1 MGAFDDLIP
10 QSGAAGGAFDDLI
23 PTEKPKKKRGIA
35 DVVADLGVSVYEG
48 AKSTA
53 RMVGAAGNTVSG
65 DLADVEDYALRQ
77 QAAQEKRPEA
87 VKALNAEIERR
98 KQANPNG
105 GVLDAV
111 RDVGGAMIDNPEGS
125 VQFVAEQA
133 PNSAVALGAGLAG
146 AKLGAVGGS
155 VFGPVGTAVGGI
167 GGFLGGM
174 FLGNTALET
183 GGKAIEKAEGGFTEA
198 ERGEAI
204 KEGAIKGGVITAV
217 DAATL
222 GLGNVVS
229 KSLGKAAIN
238 AGARAEARV
247 LADAGVDLTSRAA
260 IETALAKSPALRE
273 AAKTAGEAAAKAAST
288 LGSKAAMAGTGL
300 TMETV
305 GEGGGEYL
313 GELAATGKADVYDAV
328 MEAAAGFSQS
338 APEVAWNMRQAS
350 SNDLNAKNI
359 QRQGE
364 GLSPSAAPATA
375 APAPAPG
382 QPPAAAPA
390 APAATAAP
398 TNPAT
403 RLAELELTAEQR
415 DLTDAERQ
423 EAATLYQQLTADD
436 EQDAPQAAAGAEAT
450 QAPADQAPQAVGGE
464 PAGPATG
471 IPDEGSGYA
480 VEAAGVEPE
489 PVDLTPKE
497 VRTPNRDGS
506 VTVSTWT
513 PQPDGRMVRNVR
525 VEPAG
530 QQANPAAQAPA
541 PAPAAPEPIAATEP
555 TEERILPPLEQGP
568 DQNLQNRDRKRAASV
583 AQMSDIA
590 RNPDYMRLGPSRT
603 PDSGAP
609 MVFAVSDDTKDIAP
623 EAFGRQDV
631 AVMSDGQQVPFR
643 YAVVDASKVNPSN
656 FADGRTNPDFSSS
669 VPGTIKALNNG
680 RTAGVRAAHE
690 MGTSGQYIEQMK
702 ADAALH
708 GIAPDVIARTPNPIL
723 VRVYSDADNTAGM
736 AAKSQGQGLGMSPSE
751 LARQDAPL
759 MDTSVLA
766 VYQDGE
772 ITSAA
777 NRDFVRAFVG
787 KLQGSGQDVAGMMTA
802 EGELSQDGR
811 KRIQAALMQAAYGDS
826 DLVEEMFDSTDTDI
840 KAIGEA
846 LKLTAGQ
853 WANMRDSARLAA
865 INPEV
870 DITENLLQVIGL
882 IRKARRDRVALS
894 DLVNQ
899 PDLMTGE
906 TPAQTTVAMLRLFYD
921 GEHFTRAVGK
931 DRLAKHLQD
940 YVRAAMTTT
949 ADAGMFGDQ
958 VGPRDILKTFAPQ
971 GVPDAQAQP
980 VNTGDEPG
988 SRSPAGG
995 DTAAGVQGEQQQ
1007 QPAQGGRGP
1016 AEGSGESGR
1025 GTGAGEGQQ
1034 QAGPADQN
1042 AARDDDGAQALVT
1055 PGYSELGA
1063 EPTQAERAA
1072 AAKLLP
1078 VGTVVRAK
1086 HMAEDITGEVTTSE
1100 PSDQY
1105 DDKRPYVV
1113 IRWSDGGK
1121 PRKLGATNGSQ
1132 AFIHGFFA
1140 RDGKLYTEGSPSS
1153 GMKAEWEVLQAA
1165 KPKTQPKA
1173 QNPVAD
1179 DWRDESAKKARS
1191 KIDANVRRSIET
1203 STPVEGKAEGQAV
1216 RGWQDGVQRRVA
1228 RWGLVDNATDEAGRI
1243 TLVTGGELQ
1252 HFYYKKDDSGDRGRA
1267 VSAAEAWAKEDG
1279 KQAAPAK
1286 KPQKPAKGAA
1296 PREADHTGKPKD
1308 GNPVMPGDTFR
1319 TSSGRITTAY
1329 PKQQGAKYASQWLI
1343 NNAVMEAESRGDSFN
1358 MRAFKATSPFKDGT
1372 LATADQESMLEY
1384 LFGQQPAVV
1393 PSILKPLT
1401 GRADATPAQ
1410 AANDAD
1416 RLAEIQ
1422 QSITARQAEF
1432 DAMTS
1437 KPGFDENKALRLAQ
1451 HLTNMQRM
1459 VKLMTEGKSYQGA
1472 IAEVYGDSLKKFTVD
1487 DIGKALAG
1495 NQRLS
1500 DGTTLVDLKPAE
1512 YGNPLTDYVKQ
1523 KIDEAKAAIDREK
1536 LVKDFRTFPT
1546 LILNNLLERGDMAKL
1561 YKAAGAKGA
1570 SAFDGLA
1577 MDDKAAAYVKFVEQ
1591 GGKPVENL
1599 PKDYNAWVRSQE
1611 RDIEVRRLQSDR
1623 VVRQENGKPFK
1634 TKTSA
1639 QQFQER
1645 YDLTGTHEVVEANG
1659 GFELRQLSMAAQ
1671 AELKRKTEGRES
1683 YTDAQAAAA
1692 AEMGIGTNAD
1702 GEWDATDAQFDE
1714 MERRT
1719 QARMRGEPTEPI
1731 LTAPTQEEVV
1741 ARQDAAEAAQR
1752 EQEAADRKAAEEE
1765 AKRREREEVRR
1776 RSDAAADTF
1785 ELGMDPMANLTGQQD
1800 IFSAAPAP
1808 APAVSANTI
1817 FTEDAAARAR
1827 ERLKKKLGQLNS
1839 GLDPEMMMDGIT
1851 LAGYHIE
1858 KGARTFAAYARAM
1871 LGDLGDGVRPYL
1883 KSWYMGVKYDPRA
1896 GGLQGMDDAAT
1907 VEAADVETITEN
1919 DDVPGAN
1926 GGVESDRGDAAAG
1939 TTVGDP
1945 VPSEQQGTA
1954 VRTGRNGGQA
1964 AGESGRGQQNR
1975 PGVPAGGATADGER
1989 SDFLVPGGNATVDA
2003 ADVAAGA
2010 DFSERGSDIGFDGV
2024 STDPVPATQVDAAAE
2039 TGNDSLSKL
2048 QRQRAAEKVPVK
2060 PGDLDNIKA
2069 TLPYL
2074 LEGQQEDVK
2083 KAEDRFAVP
2092 DGYGMLFTNGTGTGK
2107 TFTGLG
2113 VVKRLQRQGKTNTL
2127 IVVPDD
2133 KIAADW
2139 IESGEPL
2146 GLKITPLKDTKD
2158 AGSGITIATYANLG
2172 ENDALAT
2179 RAWDLVV
2186 ADEAHSL
2193 MQSADGKVTT
2203 YLANLRAIT
2212 HHPDGAYQRHTML
2225 NRADIDKLKELSER
2239 IEGNTKILNNT
2250 DTMDEMMVSVRQEN
2264 ERLQREADALAAK
2277 LREASEAVRAEV
2289 ASMQGPKRARLLAL
2303 SATPFA
2309 YEFTVDWGNGYL
2321 FDYNEGQ
2328 TDESKEFR
2336 GYNQGSNRERFFMTH
2351 FGYSMRYNKLT
2362 KPDPSK
2368 VDTGLLQRNFNG
2380 WLRKKGSL
2388 SARMLDVPADYDRRF
2403 VLVDSG
2409 IGNQID
2415 DALNW
2420 VSEMSREGENKNGF
2434 SALRDVINDKFDYLS
2449 RRYLL
2454 EAIKASEV
2462 VPIVRQHMAMG
2473 RKVVVFHDY
2482 KKGGGFNPFN
2492 IEVPGKAPEDF
2503 PVERL
2508 PDFEAYK
2515 SALTEF
2521 RAKFKSLVDAP
2532 LGQLPSPIAVFKRE
2546 FPDVLLV
2553 NGDEK
2558 KGDLLARYKRFQ
2570 DDASGPQVMLVQSA
2584 KNKGWSGHDTTGK
2597 HQRVLINLGQPTAPT
2612 LAIQQEGRIYRT
2624 GQVSNAIMR
2633 YLNTGTS
2640 WEKWTFASTIA
2651 GRASTAENL
2660 GMGEQARA
2668 LKDAFIAAF
2677 EESDAYPPGHEG
2689 EGTGGKERDKLAN
2702 ADITAYDRAKTYYWA
2717 TQKKNS
2723 KTKAQ
2728 EGVDYFATPEPVGFK
2743 MAEWLQLRGGE
2754 SSLEPSAGHGAIAR
2768 WLPEITNR
2776 TVIEPSNVLRA
2787 RLAMAMDA
2795 SKDRI
2800 IDGRFEDHAIVNKYD
2815 GIVMNPPFGVGGKT
2829 AVEHLAKAATHL
2841 RDGGRIVALI
2851 PTGPAADKRF
2861 DQWMYGTEQR
2871 PVKPLMTDDKLGPIY
2886 AGDTIKSRASWAP
2899 EAKVV
2904 RVRDGAL
2911 WVKVEGKT
2919 GESLVNLQAVTEV
2932 QPTGQRSREVR
2943 PADGIYTVGEIRLPQ
2958 VTFERA
2964 GTAVATRIVILEKQ
2978 TDKARAPNARSP
2990 IDLTGITDIK
3000 ELFDR
3005 LEDINMPQR
3014 AMTAEQEAAA
3024 KAEEPKAPA
3033 SKAEAKADKPKAA
3046 NPEAVGTVD
3055 RGELPIVEHT
3065 TTKGKVI
3072 RGVIRTDLTKE
3083 QAQAI
3088 DPYTWKK
3095 DGGYFIREVYLKKDG
3110 AGESPAFSRQLPKFS
3125 RNAVAQSL
3133 SVVEADVSSMLKG
3146 LENPPNVVVAFDMND
3161 PAIPAEV
3168 RAEDMK
3174 QRSGGASGS
3183 PEGFYYRGTAYII
3196 ASQMKSPADTARVFA
3211 HEVLGHYGLRTLFGK
3226 ELKPILRQIIEARPQ
3241 EVAAKLKEYGLRGVT
3256 DLDKMTAAEE
3266 VLAEMAQTKPELGF
3280 VKRAVAAIRTWL
3292 RNNVPG
3298 LKNLP
3303 MSDAEI
3309 IRNYI
3314 LPARGWVER
3323 GERAMRLDGQVAFNR
3338 GAAVA
3343 FADIAAHFERYPSRP
3358 PSGMSSDEAKT
3369 YLRDRRA
3376 SMEALVASYEPR
3388 AEGLLMPVRGNGGFW
3403 GVTREARPDGDEWR
3417 VTRFDQN
3424 MEPQGHEAHRSARDA
3439 VADVLNWVDVGRISQ
3454 ASMFSRAQDQTQ
3466 TPEFKRWFGDSK
3478 VVDAEGK
3485 PLVVYHG
3492 TVRDFSAFAK
3502 KGVQPNFTS
3511 PQKQLGFFFT
3521 DDPSYADRYTKRWG
3535 EFKDGANTMPVYLSL
3550 QNPKVEPIEKIGDIE
3565 DRMKQ
3570 GEAKAYRAGLEAQ
3583 GFDGIVFEG
3592 ETSVGFVREFVAF
3605 RPEQIKSAIGNN
3617 GDFDAGNPDIRFSRS
3632 TMGGNPAPQPQQ
3644 PNKWQQLKQRV
3655 MELTSGANIDK
3666 LIYEFQDKNIDLKR
3680 LRDHIK
3686 ELGGTITDLNDAYL
3700 GEELFH
3706 KRVAKRTEDFLQEE
3720 LRPLLADLRKRGVA
3734 MEAFERYLHARH
3746 APEANKVLA
3755 ERNPNQATIDAKK
3768 DETSRQVRALELQ
3781 LQRAKAQGT
3790 AVKALE
3796 QALDMARAERARW
3809 IGAEAFK
3816 GTEEERLS
3824 LSGMTDAESAAILSG
3839 LNPREQADM
3848 EALAARVDAIN
3859 TRTMDTL
3866 ERYGL
3871 MDRTALDAWRNT
3883 YKFYIPLHRDEAHP
3897 DSVSHPIGQGF
3908 STKGEASKRRTG
3920 SNAKVTNILG
3930 HIAMQRETALTRGEK
3945 NVVAKKLYLMAAQN
3959 PDPEYWEAD
3968 KVPTQKV
3975 VDKDTGLVRTQVD
3988 PTYRNKPNVVMV
4000 RIAGKDH
4007 AIVFNERNP
4016 NAVRLAQSLKGQD
4029 IGDVDVVTN
4038 IVSKGT
4044 RWFASV
4050 NTQYNPLFG
4059 LVNFARDV
4067 QAAILQLST
4076 TPLAGKE
4083 REVSANTM
4091 PALKGIYQEIR
4102 QRRKTGAR
4110 GTGQWARLWEQ
4121 MQDDG
4126 GTTGYRELFTK
4137 PDERVKQ
4144 LTKELKSLDRGQ
4156 ASQLAHALVDWLSDY
4171 NEVMENAVRL
4181 SAYKTALDMGM
4192 SRERAASVAKNLTVN
4207 FNRRGRSGSKLGM
4220 WYAFL
4225 NASIQGTTRLVQTLR
4240 GPMGKKIM
4248 AGGVSL
4254 GAVSTMIGM
4263 AVMGGGDDGE
4273 DDNWAKIPDFVKE
4286 RSLIIP
4292 LSHEDYITIPMP
4304 LGYNVLHNIGRKA
4317 VEMATHDDPTKSR
4330 GRHLADLARI
4340 VLDSF
4345 NPMGGSENLVQM
4357 LAPTVFDP
4365 AVALLQNR
4373 DWTGKPIYRED
4384 TSGLDPSPGHTRT
4397 KDTASTFSKVL
4408 SEAINKVTGGTDFQ
4422 PGLVSWTP
4430 DQIDYV
4436 IGQLTGGVGRELMKV
4451 EQTVTAP
4458 LTGEDLPAHKIPLVG
4473 RLYGNTRGPAN
4484 ESEQFYEN
4492 VRDLNGVE
4500 RELKG
4505 RARAG
4510 EDVTEYM
4517 AENPLASL
4525 VGSGN
4530 AAERALQEMRAA
4542 RREVMRQG
4550 GPGSLEQARQIN
4562 QQMGAVMKELNR
4574 QVRQA
4579 KTGGAQ

>member
-23 PTEKPKKKRGIA
+23 PSEPPKKKRERTVGDIA
-35 DVVADLGVSVYEG
+35 GDVAITAVKGAINLPQAFVGLADLASG
-48 AKSTA
+48 
-53 RMVGAAGNTVSG
+53 GAAGKKLEELGYKPEEAKQILESWYSDAQKEANQEVRQAEGFTGTVN
-65 DLADVEDYALRQ
+65 AALD
-77 QAAQEKRPEA
+77 
-87 VKALNAEIERR
+87 
-98 KQANPNG
+98 NPSVIATTVG
-105 GVLDAV
+105 ESVPMML
-111 RDVGGAMIDNPEGS
+111 GGASIARGIVGMG
-125 VQFVAEQA
+125 VA
-133 PNSAVALGAGLAG
+133 PWLA
-146 AKLGAVGGS
+146 
-155 VFGPVGTAVGGI
+155 GGI
-167 GGFLGGM
+167 GEGIMGAGSAAEEIRNQNADGLLTGKQTAAAIASGLG
-174 FLGNTALET
+174 TAAMGAA
-183 GGKAIEKAEGGFTEA
+183 GGKLANKMGMPD
-198 ERGEAI
+198 
-204 KEGAIKGGVITAV
+204 V
-217 DAATL
+217 DTMLA
-222 GLGNVVS
+222 S
-229 KSLGKAAIN
+229 GKM
-238 AGARAEARV
+238 V
-247 LADAGVDLTSRAA
+247 
-260 IETALAKSPALRE
+260 KSPAGFTK
-273 AAKTAGEAAAKAAST
+273 AIVGAGISEGLFEELPQSVQEQMWQNYATDKPLTEGVGNAAA
-288 LGSKAAMAGTGL
+288 LGLLSGAAMGGA
-300 TMETV
+300 
-305 GEGGGEYL
+305 GGGYN
-313 GELAATGKADVYDAV
+313 AT
-328 MEAAAGFSQS
+328 M
-338 APEVAWNMRQAS
+338 AS
-350 SNDLNAKNI
+350 PP
-359 QRQGE
+359 Q
-364 GLSPSAAPATA
+364 PAPAPA
-375 APAPAPG
+375 PASPAPAPG

-390 APAATAAP
+390 APTATAAP
-398 TNPAT
+398 ANPAT

-423 EAATLYQQLTADD
+423 EAATLYQQLTAND

-450 QAPADQAPQAVGGE
+450 QAQADQTPQAVGGE

-480 VEAAGVEPE
+480 VEAAGV
-489 PVDLTPKE
+489 
-497 VRTPNRDGS
+497 DG
-506 VTVSTWT
+506 
-513 PQPDGRMVRNVR
+513 PQPGMVRLYHGGATPDGGARWVTPDLNYAKGYAAKT
-525 VEPAG
+525 EGAG
-530 QQANPAAQAPA
+530 VYFVDV
-541 PAPAAPEPIAATEP
+541 PEDSPMLRKAFDDSGTSVKAPIAAFNAPPELASQLRPLQGAMTD
-555 TEERILPPLEQGP
+555 ERILPPLEQGP

-766 VYQDGE
+766 VYQDGD

-980 VNTGDEPG
+980 VNAGDEPG

-1034 QAGPADQN
+1034 QAGTADQD
-1042 AARDDDGAQALVT
+1042 AARDDDGAQVKPGLNFLVASEEGFAEALDEVSSTEDERLAAIFGGPKQGTSKPKADAANYVSPAGAKKRVDQWKAEAKRQGKTGKNADKTVLSLFDYSGEWAKPWEEAGYNVVT
-1055 PGYSELGA
+1055 FDLQNGDDINEFSAEMLLEQFGNDNVYAILAAPPCTDFSRSGAQYWAAKDADGRTEASNELVRQTLRTVELFRPAIWALENPIGRIA
-1063 EPTQAERAA
+1063 RLNGLPEPTLTFNPNHYGDPYTKKTQ
-1072 AAKLLP
+1072 LWGNFNPDLP
-1078 VGTVVRAK
+1078 
-1086 HMAEDITGEVTTSE
+1086 MAPVE
-1100 PSDQY
+1100 P
-1105 DDKRPYVV
+1105 
-1113 IRWSDGGK
+1113 
-1121 PRKLGATNGSQ
+1121 
-1132 AFIHGFFA
+1132 
-1140 RDGKLYTEGSPSS
+1140 TEGSKITEKISS
-1153 GMKAEWEVLQAA
+1153 SNKNARTQTPEGFAYAFFMANNSQGMSPDMRLGYEFAGVERELFASALASGQTEEALRTLVADNYQDGDLDAVRDSLRAMAAKKAE
-1165 KPKTQPKA
+1165 QPKA
-1173 QNPVAD
+1173 DKP
-1179 DWRDESAKKARS
+1179 
-1191 KIDANVRRSIET
+1191 
-1203 STPVEGKAEGQAV
+1203 
-1216 RGWQDGVQRRVA
+1216 
-1228 RWGLVDNATDEAGRI
+1228 
-1243 TLVTGGELQ
+1243 
-1252 HFYYKKDDSGDRGRA
+1252 
-1267 VSAAEAWAKEDG
+1267 
-1279 KQAAPAK
+1279 APAK

-1329 PKQQGAKYASQWLI
+1329 PKQQGAKFASQWLI

-1372 LATADQESMLEY
+1372 LAMADQESMLEY

-1401 GRADATPAQ
+1401 GKT
-1410 AANDAD
+1410 
-1416 RLAEIQ
+1416 
-1422 QSITARQAEF
+1422 
-1432 DAMTS
+1432 
-1437 KPGFDENKALRLAQ
+1437 
-1451 HLTNMQRM
+1451 
-1459 VKLMTEGKSYQGA
+1459 
-1472 IAEVYGDSLKKFTVD
+1472 
-1487 DIGKALAG
+1487 
-1495 NQRLS
+1495 
-1500 DGTTLVDLKPAE
+1500 
-1512 YGNPLTDYVKQ
+1512 
-1523 KIDEAKAAIDREK
+1523 EAKAERQPITSEQAGNMKPGDVIVDGKGVEYLALRARF
-1536 LVKDFRTFPT
+1536 DF
-1546 LILNNLLERGDMAKL
+1546 
-1561 YKAAGAKGA
+1561 
-1570 SAFDGLA
+1570 
-1577 MDDKAAAYVKFVEQ
+1577 
-1591 GGKPVENL
+1591 
-1599 PKDYNAWVRSQE
+1599 
-1611 RDIEVRRLQSDR
+1611 IEVAPI
-1623 VVRQENGKPFK
+1623 VNGKPNV
-1634 TKTSA
+1634 SA
-1639 QQFQER
+1639 DTTLYFHLRPDTASAYPNRRTDPVYATGRNLYQEQAAPAAKMAPEEAAKYLQDFVYNLGELEGMTDR
-1645 YDLTGTHEVVEANG
+1645 AQVELSSQLGKSGRDNLLMEAFGLTREQAHDINNRLDARQPKK
-1659 GFELRQLSMAAQ
+1659 LRNVDMQDAFDVFPGLRKLVDDAIQSA
-1671 AELKRKTEGRES
+1671 KRRES
-1683 YTDAQAAAA
+1683 KSQAK
-1692 AEMGIGTNAD
+1692 
-1702 GEWDATDAQFDE
+1702 
-1714 MERRT
+1714 
-1719 QARMRGEPTEPI
+1719 PTEADPI
-1731 LTAPTQEEVV
+1731 LTAPTAEEVV

-1964 AGESGRGQQNR
+1964 AGESGRGQQDR
-1975 PGVPAGGATADGER
+1975 PGVPAGGAAADGER

-2179 RAWDLVV
+2179 RTWDLVV

-2250 DTMDEMMVSVRQEN
+2250 DTMGEMMVSVRQEN

-2309 YEFTVDWGNGYL
+2309 YEFTVDWANGYL

-2328 TDESKEFR
+2328 TDESKESR

-2503 PVERL
+2503 PAERL

-2521 RAKFKSLVDAP
+2521 RAKFKSLVDAT

-2815 GIVMNPPFGVGGKT
+2815 GIAMNPPFGVGGKT

-2932 QPTGQRSREVR
+2932 QPTGQRTREVR

-3014 AMTAEQEAAA
+3014 AMTAEQETAA

-3303 MSDAEI
+3303 LSDAEI

-3454 ASMFSRAQDQTQ
+3454 ASMFSRTQDQTE
-3466 TPEFKRWFGDSK
+3466 TEAFRRWFGDSK

-3492 TVRDFSAFAK
+3492 TDTSISTFDESKSRNGFWFSSDISDA
-3502 KGVQPNFTS
+3502 GDY
-3511 PQKQLGFFFT
+3511 G
-3521 DDPSYADRYTKRWG
+3521 D
-3535 EFKDGANTMPVYLSL
+3535 NTVEAYLSL
-3550 QNPKVEPIEKIGDIE
+3550 KNPAYFERSNGDKGVNEAI
-3565 DRMKQ
+3565 
-3570 GEAKAYRAGLEAQ
+3570 AKAKSDGYDGLIVTASE
-3583 GFDGIVFEG
+3583 DGDADG
-3592 ETSVGFVREFVAF
+3592 MYWPTNYVAF

-3617 GDFDAGNPDIRFSRS
+3617 GQFDPTNPDIRFSRS

-3644 PNKWQQLKQRV
+3644 PNKWQQVKQRV

-4579 KTGGAQ
+4579 KTEAQ